1 LRYADARTRDM
12 AVEVRLDGSLE
23 GLSPQEALEVL
34 QRVTNFSY
42 RLNAGVLTLETLD
55 GNR

>member
-1 LRYADARTRDM
+1 M